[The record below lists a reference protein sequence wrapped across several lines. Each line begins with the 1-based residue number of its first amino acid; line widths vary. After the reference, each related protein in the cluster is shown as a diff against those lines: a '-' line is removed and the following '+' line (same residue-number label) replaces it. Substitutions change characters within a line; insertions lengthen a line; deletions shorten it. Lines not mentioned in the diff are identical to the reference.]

1 MWTIAH
7 YYSREQ
13 HAPVA
18 WSRFNVNFTLT
29 LLYLALMVLNAA
41 PFIAWIQNFQLV
53 FICFYSMLYFDHSDL
68 YCHRK

>member
-7 YYSREQ
+7 YYSPEQ

-29 LLYLALMVLNAA
+29 LLYLALVGLNAA

-53 FICFYSMLYFDHSDL
+53 FIYFNSMLYFDLSYL
-68 YCHRK
+68 Y